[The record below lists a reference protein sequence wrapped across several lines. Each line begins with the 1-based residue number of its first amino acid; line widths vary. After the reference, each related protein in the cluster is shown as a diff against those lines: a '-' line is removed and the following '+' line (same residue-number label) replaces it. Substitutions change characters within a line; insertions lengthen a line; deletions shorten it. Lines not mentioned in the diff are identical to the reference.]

1 MFTEDELKDIEWL
14 ASLVKS
20 QALSE
25 RNAADRL
32 YGAYS
37 DRQFVHSDLA
47 QARGKI
53 ARCEAVIEAVKREKN
68 A

>member
-1 MFTEDELKDIEWL
+1 MFTEDELNDIAWL

-37 DRQFVHSDLA
+37 DRQFVHRDLDA
-47 QARGKI
+47 ARIKI
-53 ARCEAVIEAVKREKN
+53 ARCEKVIDALKRER
-68 A
+68 